1 MYSRNEIQNRL
12 YKLMKNS
19 RVVPNSEL
27 YTFQV
32 DGCVPNAVVMP
43 VSENELS
50 DILAE
55 AYRKVWT
62 VVPWGSGSSMKLGN
76 LSPQVDLV
84 VGTTGIENPIDYS
97 PSDLTVTVGAGT
109 KFSELQSKLAKGGH
123 WLPIDPPLGSVRT
136 LGGILA
142 TNLVGPL
149 SFGYGTVRDYLLGLR
164 VAESDGTVTKSGG
177 RVVKNV
183 TGFDLTK
190 LHIGALGT
198 LGVILEANLKVIPL
212 PKCDK
217 TLSVNFDGWEA
228 GIEAFA
234 LQSLSTY
241 SGQAA
246 ELIIAPDGGTKGY
259 IRFLGSDSSVE
270 VRVDHA
276 FKLLT
281 PLANN
286 SPNIV
291 AEEQAANVWYEI
303 ENFGWSNYSE
313 NGGDVIVKFGCS
325 PSKIDLV
332 IKGIFDY
339 CIENRHSVE
348 MIVGPG
354 RGVIKCKLIGV
365 ASVLSEAVTAFRK
378 ITSESGGYAVVELAP
393 TSSKKNI
400 DVWGYPGIG
409 LPLMRRLKEKLDP
422 NGILNVGRYVEGL

>member
-1 MYSRNEIQNRL
+1 MYSRNEIQTQL
-12 YKLMKNS
+12 SKLMKSS
-19 RVVPNSEL
+19 RFVPNSEL
-27 YTFQV
+27 HTFQV

-43 VSENELS
+43 ASEKELS
-50 DILAE
+50 DLLAE
-55 AYRKVWT
+55 AYRKVWA
-62 VVPWGSGSSMKLGN
+62 VVPMGTGHSMKLGN
-76 LSPQVDLV
+76 LSTQVDLV

-136 LGGILA
+136 VGGILA
-142 TNLVGPL
+142 TNLLGPL

-198 LGVILEANLKVIPL
+198 LSIILEANLKVMPL

-217 TLSVNFDGWEA
+217 TLSVNFDRWEA

-234 LQSLSTY
+234 IQSLSTY

-246 ELIIAPDGGTKGY
+246 ELIIAPDGETKGY
-259 IRFLGSDSSVE
+259 IRFLGSDSSVA
-270 VRVDHA
+270 VRVDQA
-276 FKLLT
+276 LKLLT

-291 AEEQAANVWYEI
+291 AEEQAADVWYGI
-303 ENFGWSNYSE
+303 ENFGWSNYLE
-313 NGGDVIVKFGCS
+313 NGGDVIMKLGCS

-339 CIENRHSVE
+339 CAQNRHSVE
-348 MIVGPG
+348 MIVGPA
-354 RGVIKCKLIGV
+354 RGVVKCKLIGV
-365 ASVLSEAVTAFRK
+365 ASVLTETVTTFRK
-378 ITSESGGYAVVELAP
+378 ITSEVGGYGVVELAP

-400 DVWGYPGIG
+400 DVWGDPGLG

-422 NGILNVGRYVEGL
+422 KGILNVGRYLEGL